1 MCERELGQINPN
13 DYPTAAEL
21 RAKPELVAPIIA
33 VEPPI
38 KKLE

>member
-13 DYPTAAEL
+13 EYPTASEL
-21 RAKPELVAPIIA
+21 RAKPEQVSPIIA